1 MKESRYG
8 RSRFSN
14 FLRSNGVYLALA
26 ASLLAVGGVAVA
38 GLGQQL
44 FHSPTES
51 SAPPEEQVEQNVT
64 GQPDDRTTTTTIT
77 TTTAATTTA
86 TTTTTEKAPDLY
98 VLPLSNTVQKPC
110 SVDAPL
116 YSETMGD
123 WRIHTGAD
131 FAGSEGQKVKTVAR
145 GTVSAVEQDPMWGG
159 VITVDHGVGVVSR
172 YCGVTPSVR
181 VGDQLDVG
189 DSIGTLSTAPCEC
202 ALPAHLHLE
211 MTVDGQPVDPVAAL
225 GLEVRYADTTDE

>member
-8 RSRFSN
+8 RSRFSK

-44 FHSPTES
+44 FHSPPES
-51 SAPPEEQVEQNVT
+51 SAPSEEQVEQNVT

-77 TTTAATTTA
+77 TTTTATTTA

-98 VLPLSNTVQKPC
+98 VLPLTNTVQKPF
-110 SVDAPL
+110 SMEAPL

-159 VITVDHGVGVVSR
+159 VITVDHGVGVMSR

-202 ALPAHLHLE
+202 AQPAHLHLE
-211 MTVDGQPVDPVAAL
+211 MTVDGQPVDPVATL